1 MTVHQRL
8 GPAIIVLG
16 IVGFVWGVAGLRRGN
31 PGPTLRAYLVLVAA
45 LIVVEALIGLAL
57 LIRGHRPA
65 ERLHYVYAV
74 AVALAIPVAR
84 RYATL
89 QPARVEA
96 IALSA
101 GGLAVVLLGLR
112 AVMTGGG

>member
-1 MTVHQRL
+1 MSVHQRL

-16 IVGFVWGVAGLRRGN
+16 IVGLIWGVVGWRRGDS
-31 PGPTLRAYLVLVAA
+31 GPTVRAYLVLVAG
-45 LIVVEALIGLAL
+45 LVVVEALIGLAL

-84 RYATL
+84 RYAAA
-89 QPARVEA
+89 QRARGEA
-96 IALSA
+96 VVLSA
-101 GGLAVVLLGLR
+101 GSLAVVLLGLR